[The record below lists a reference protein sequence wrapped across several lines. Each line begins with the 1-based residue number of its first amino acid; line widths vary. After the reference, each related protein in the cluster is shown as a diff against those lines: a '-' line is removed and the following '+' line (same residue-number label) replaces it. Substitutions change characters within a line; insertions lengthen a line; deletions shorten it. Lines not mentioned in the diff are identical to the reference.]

1 MALCTNRDLPI
12 LDDTPTLT
20 LESGD
25 PVQSV
30 KLLGALRPP
39 QPAIP
44 ATLPAGANDES
55 RADELAWR
63 VVAQLALNFL
73 SLAKEGRGADPLHA
87 LLDLYAD
94 RGDPGLARHVR
105 SIVRIDSRPVIER
118 LGIEGPLCF
127 GRGTEVTLHVDQ
139 SVLSGQSTLLLSA
152 LLARLFARHAG
163 INGFVRTRTRL
174 LQKQED
180 VPWPMTPGNRYLI

>member
-1 MALCTNRDLPI
+1 
-12 LDDTPTLT
+12 T
-20 LESGD
+20 LETGD
-25 PVQSV
+25 PVEAV
-30 KLLGALRPP
+30 RLIGALRPP

-44 ATLPAGANDES
+44 AALPAGAEGES
-55 RADELAWR
+55 RADNLAWR
-63 VVAQLALNFL
+63 LVAQLGLNFL
-73 SLAKEGRGADPLHA
+73 SLAKEGRGVDPLHA

-94 RGDPGLARHVR
+94 RGDPGLARNVH

-118 LGIEGPLCF
+118 LQIDGPMCF

-139 SVLSGQSTLLLSA
+139 SVLAGQSTLLLSA

>member
-1 MALCTNRDLPI
+1 M
-12 LDDTPTLT
+12 T
-20 LESGD
+20 LEAAAGRIRSAARC
-25 PVQSV
+25 V
-30 KLLGALRPP
+30 APP

-44 ATLPAGANDES
+44 AALPTGADGEF
-55 RADELAWR
+55 RADDLLATGAAS
-63 VVAQLALNFL
+63 AQLRARY
-73 SLAKEGRGADPLHA
+73 EGRGVDPLHA

-94 RGDPGLARHVR
+94 RGDPSLARNVH
-105 SIVRIDSRPVIER
+105 SIVRIDSRSVIER
-118 LGIEGPLCF
+118 LQIDGPMCF

-139 SVLSGQSTLLLSA
+139 SVLAGQSTLLLSA